1 MDGIRHSRQFA
12 EIERLVSDYFHCHL
26 APVMSK
32 TQAFLTKK
40 QGEEM
45 REYSTSL
52 GGILSAMASAAQPMG
67 DPYQVLKV
75 TGEWNSKTTEDY
87 IGMCKAEITGS
98 KEIQQDL
105 AYMAGQWRDTVVRE
119 IGRERYNELSEQLGG
134 DLAYAYMDYRVE
146 ELMIDRLVKER
157 MPKSSADYIIRKA
170 AESSLLGLSQT
181 LNRSPLAEEIEARGE
196 AAYRPKGWEKGAGR
210 VLGATADAVM
220 MGGAGSWATLAKFV
234 GADVAISAVAS
245 RFEPEKSP
253 KLSVEQ
259 CISKGVF
266 GSERNVFT
274 DFRKEAATVQT
285 GDSALIV
292 AANEQLKKKI
302 PVMNFNF
309 LEWMQTPKFTPFQMS
324 EKPGHPEKKNERAER
339 YKDVPLIVAPGQ
351 EEAYLKHLEKY
362 KNATAVKSTKES
374 TQPEMEQR
382 EKVEK
387 EERQVVIPH
396 EEEKQEREAVQ
407 TNTNGWSG
415 LLGTL
420 GLEGLGDIT
429 GNLGYVMAML
439 PDILLGAFT
448 GKTQSLRFGDNLLPI
463 ASIVPLIV
471 APGQEEAYLKHL
483 EKYKN
488 ATAVKSTKESTQ
500 PEMEQ
505 REKVEKEERQ
515 VVIPHEEEKQEREAV
530 QTNTNGWSGLLGT
543 LGLEGLGDITGN
555 LGYVMA
561 MLPDILLGAF
571 TGKTQS
577 LRFGD
582 NLLPIASIVAGLFVR
597 NPLLKML
604 LVGLGGANLLNKAG
618 HEALGRPM
626 PSADVHTEN
635 QYRRYPDEPLNSR
648 IVNPVLQGSTLIAT
662 IDRVPCTIQL
672 TPTVAEA
679 YRAGALPLN
688 TLANA
693 VLAKSD
699 QLRHIASQ
707 NYDDGQRE
715 TIVRTR
721 GIQ

>member
-1 MDGIRHSRQFA
+1 MDGIKYSRQFA
-12 EIERLVSDYFHCHL
+12 EMERLVSDYFHCHL

-32 TQAFLTKK
+32 TQTFLTKK

-119 IGRERYNELSEQLGG
+119 IGRERYDELSEQLGG

-157 MPKSSADYIIRKA
+157 MPKSSADYIIRKS
-170 AESSLLGLSQT
+170 AESSLLGLSHT

-196 AAYRPKGWEKGAGR
+196 AAYRPNGWEKGTGR
-210 VLGATADAVM
+210 ILGVAADAVM

-274 DFRKEAATVQT
+274 DFRKEAATMQT
-285 GDSALIV
+285 GKSELIT
-292 AANEQLKKKI
+292 AANEQLKKKT
-302 PVMNFNF
+302 PVVSFNF
-309 LEWMQTPKFTPFQMS
+309 SEWLQTRNHTPFFWMTGQD
-324 EKPGHPEKKNERAER
+324 EKEPDRAER
-339 YKDVPLIVAPGQ
+339 YKDVPLVVAPGR
-351 EEAYLKHLEKY
+351 EEAYLNDLAK
-362 KNATAVKSTKES
+362 KSNVAAANPQKES
-374 TQPEMEQR
+374 TETEQR

-387 EERQVVIPH
+387 EERQTVIPH
-396 EEEKQEREAVQ
+396 EEKTQEEPPVQ
-407 TNTNGWSG
+407 TNT
-415 LLGTL
+415 
-420 GLEGLGDIT
+420 
-429 GNLGYVMAML
+429 
-439 PDILLGAFT
+439 
-448 GKTQSLRFGDNLLPI
+448 K
-463 ASIVPLIV
+463 
-471 APGQEEAYLKHL
+471 
-483 EKYKN
+483 
-488 ATAVKSTKESTQ
+488 
-500 PEMEQ
+500 
-505 REKVEKEERQ
+505 
-515 VVIPHEEEKQEREAV
+515 
-530 QTNTNGWSGLLGT
+530 GWSGLLGT

-604 LVGLGGANLLNKAG
+604 LVGLGGVNLLNKAG

-626 PSADVHTEN
+626 PSADGHTEN
-635 QYRRYPDEPLNSR
+635 QYRRYPDEPLNPR

-662 IDRVPCTIQL
+662 IDCVPCTIQL

-699 QLRHIASQ
+699 QLNRIASQ

>member
-234 GADVAISAVAS
+234 GVDVAISAVAS

-274 DFRKEAATVQT
+274 DFRKEAATMQT
-285 GDSALIV
+285 GKSELIT
-292 AANEQLKKKI
+292 AANEQLKKKT
-302 PVMNFNF
+302 PVVSFNF
-309 LEWMQTPKFTPFQMS
+309 SEWLQTRNHTPFFWMTGQD
-324 EKPGHPEKKNERAER
+324 EKEPDRAER
-339 YKDVPLIVAPGQ
+339 YKDVPLVVAPGR
-351 EEAYLKHLEKY
+351 EEAYLNDLAK
-362 KNATAVKSTKES
+362 KSNMAAANPQKES
-374 TQPEMEQR
+374 TETEQR

-387 EERQVVIPH
+387 EERQTVIPH
-396 EEEKQEREAVQ
+396 EEKTQEEPPVQ
-407 TNTNGWSG
+407 TNT
-415 LLGTL
+415 
-420 GLEGLGDIT
+420 
-429 GNLGYVMAML
+429 
-439 PDILLGAFT
+439 
-448 GKTQSLRFGDNLLPI
+448 K
-463 ASIVPLIV
+463 
-471 APGQEEAYLKHL
+471 
-483 EKYKN
+483 
-488 ATAVKSTKESTQ
+488 
-500 PEMEQ
+500 
-505 REKVEKEERQ
+505 
-515 VVIPHEEEKQEREAV
+515 
-530 QTNTNGWSGLLGT
+530 GWSGLLGT

-604 LVGLGGANLLNKAG
+604 LVGLGGVNLLNKAG

-626 PSADVHTEN
+626 PSADGHTEN

-699 QLRHIASQ
+699 QLNRIASQ